1 MAGTLKTTFFNL
13 VKYAANDITSW
24 LTDFNGNMDKID
36 VAMNQNKTAVETAQD
51 AVNNLESEYETV
63 MQTLAQHTTLIDN
76 NEKAIAA
83 TSTTIEELENDVSK
97 ITISQFFNTNLSGTT
112 KVEPLVEFLAFIARN
127 IGTGAEIKGTL
138 TINPGTLHIYDRIL
152 SGGIFNGNY
161 CTDLVRISGNPCNLT
176 ENVYTPF
183 LFFGY
188 GTSTTDTLSSYG
200 VMMYLK
206 SENYTILGLVSTEN
220 TQITFANKASG
231 ILA

>member
-1 MAGTLKTTFFNL
+1 MAGTLKTAFFNL

-36 VAMNQNKTAVETAQD
+36 TALNQNKTAAQTAQD
-51 AVNNLESEYETV
+51 GVDNLESEYETV
-63 MQTLAQHTTLIDN
+63 VQTLAQHTTAIDS

-83 TSTTIEELENDVSK
+83 NSATIEELENDVSK
-97 ITISQFFNTNLSGTT
+97 ITISQFFNTNLAGTT
-112 KVEPLVEFLAFIARN
+112 KVETLVDFLAFIARN
-127 IGTGAEIKGTL
+127 IGTGAEIKGTI
-138 TINPGTLHIYDRIL
+138 TINPGNLHIYDRIL
-152 SGGIFNGNY
+152 SGGIFNGYY

-176 ENVYTPF
+176 ENVYTPI

-188 GTSTTDTLSSYG
+188 GTTTADTMSSYG

-206 SENYTILGLVSTEN
+206 SGNYTILGLVSTEN
-220 TQITFANKASG
+220 TQINFPNKVSG

>member
-13 VKYAANDITSW
+13 VKYAPNDITSW

-36 VAMNQNKTAVETAQD
+36 AAMNQNKTAVETAQD
-51 AVNNLESEYETV
+51 AVDNLESEYETV
-63 MQTLAQHTTLIDN
+63 VQTLAQHTTAIDS

-83 TSTTIEELENDVSK
+83 NRSSITELENDVSK
-97 ITISQFFNTNLSGTT
+97 ITISQFFNTGLSGVT
-112 KVEPLVEFLAFIARN
+112 KVETLVDFIAFIARN
-127 IGTGAEIKGTL
+127 VGTGAEIKGTL

-161 CTDLVRISGNPCNLT
+161 CTDLVRLSGNPCNLT
-176 ENVYTPF
+176 ENVYTPI

-188 GTSTTDTLSSYG
+188 GTSTDDTISSYG

-206 SENYTILGLVSTEN
+206 SENYTIIGLVSTEN
-220 TQITFANKASG
+220 TQINFVNKVSG
-231 ILA
+231 TLA